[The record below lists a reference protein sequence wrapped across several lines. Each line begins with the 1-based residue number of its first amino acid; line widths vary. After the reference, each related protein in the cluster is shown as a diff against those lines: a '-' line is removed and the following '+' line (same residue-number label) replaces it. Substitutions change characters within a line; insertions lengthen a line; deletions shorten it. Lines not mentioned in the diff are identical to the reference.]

1 MGVALVGG
9 TITGAGTLAGNT
21 NLYGY
26 GTVDINIATVGTIV
40 AIAGR
45 LEPDREIGPQG
56 TVSGRSLMIGAPSA
70 PNPSLNPTLPATLQI
85 DGTAPTAVING
96 LSRGQEI
103 LLKSIAYDPND
114 QPLWSTN
121 PAGGGT
127 LKIYSR

>member
-45 LEPDREIGPQG
+45 LEPDRKIGPQFQVFG
-56 TVSGRSLMIGAPSA
+56 VQDGEAAASGKRSNFRPVRA
-70 PNPSLNPTLPATLQI
+70 
-85 DGTAPTAVING
+85 
-96 LSRGQEI
+96 E
-103 LLKSIAYDPND
+103 K
-114 QPLWSTN
+114 WHF
-121 PAGGGT
+121 
-127 LKIYSR
+127 